1 MLVTDDLSGYFSNRM
16 YIHTHTTFHY
26 IGINRTSSLAQVAS
40 QNYKELSDILEA
52 DFNTSGL
59 SSLQK
64 LKTLYNSCMDTAT
77 IDSRGVQP
85 LRDLIASTGEA
96 VRLPLCRQCT
106 YCKIALSHDAY
117 DTIVSILVL
126 TCP

>member
-16 YIHTHTTFHY
+16 YIHTYTHTPL
-26 IGINRTSSLAQVAS
+26 IGINRTSSLAQVTL

-64 LKTLYNSCMDTAT
+64 LKTLYDSCMDTAT
-77 IDSRGVQP
+77 IDSLGVQP

-106 YCKIALSHDAY
+106 YCRKALLHAPC
-117 DTIVSILVL
+117 TRVL
-126 TCP
+126 TGI